1 MKGMKILLIFFLFAL
16 CMTIITVIIFYVN
29 VKIENVKRCFRFRL
43 GKLNLED
50 RIIVINMAIYTLSRK
65 DWLYLTNVLFD
76 VYLDYA
82 KLKIGSKKLEKFL
95 IKTHYG
101 NMDAFLNIVF
111 TNNFSYLQQ
120 LAINSKCKNTD
131 FRRGFDWFNNPRFTS
146 QVNRKNRI
154 ELLREYLYWLEE
166 CVNNTDVD
174 ER

>member
-1 MKGMKILLIFFLFAL
+1 
-16 CMTIITVIIFYVN
+16 
-29 VKIENVKRCFRFRL
+29 
-43 GKLNLED
+43 
-50 RIIVINMAIYTLSRK
+50 MAIYTLNRK